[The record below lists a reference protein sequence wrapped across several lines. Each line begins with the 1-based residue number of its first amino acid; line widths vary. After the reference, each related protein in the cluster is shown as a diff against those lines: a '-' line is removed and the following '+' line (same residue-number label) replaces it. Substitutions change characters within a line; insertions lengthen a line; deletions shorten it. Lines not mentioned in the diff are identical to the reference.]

1 MRFTTLRAEMARKG
15 LKGTDIAKALQ
26 ISKKSA
32 YNKING
38 ITEFTLKETITIR
51 DKFFPDMTIDFL
63 FNNDGTNSNTK
74 QVV

>member
-15 LKGTDIAKALQ
+15 LKGKDIAKALQ
-26 ISKKSA
+26 ISDKSA

-51 DKFFPDMTIDFL
+51 DKFFPEMTIDFL
-63 FNNDGTNSNTK
+63 FNNEGNKK
-74 QVV
+74 QVI

>member
-15 LKGTDIAKALQ
+15 LKGKDIAKALQ
-26 ISKKSA
+26 ISDKSA

-51 DKFFPDMTIDFL
+51 DKFFPEMTIDFL
-63 FNNDGTNSNTK
+63 FNDEGNKK
-74 QVV
+74 QVI